1 MLKLI
6 SIKKKIM
13 ANAITL
19 GRMPLLFIYIALL
32 HLRNPVIIFWLKKLL
47 AWKTYPWFSLSNK
60 TSK

>member
-1 MLKLI
+1 
-6 SIKKKIM
+6 M